1 MVAPGPG
8 VGAIYESPREIY
20 PSSRGVA
27 SWPIWLIIQGWI
39 FACSAASVS
48 FDACSNSRAISARR
62 GAASFSVRSR
72 RLVMARAQKLSPEK
86 RSEIAHA
93 AAAARWGVP
102 KATHQGELAIGDIR
116 IPCAVLDDGRRVL
129 TENGITN
136 ALLGSRSGASKR
148 LKKTLSE
155 AGAPAPLF
163 LAPERLKPFISNEM
177 LDGPLVPVQYLDGA
191 RTVYQ
196 SSVLLSFGAG
206 VVVFGDAS
214 IVFSSPAFTICACRS
229 FMKGSMVSFI
239 CSHCSLCFQA
249 AICEAY
255 VLSLA
260 KTEINTESIS
270 PDPER
275 LEALNRS
282 TLDPIRWA
290 SLMIVKGCWHREQE
304 E

>member
-1 MVAPGPG
+1 MIKKSPNAAGG
-8 VGAIYESPREIY
+8 V
-20 PSSRGVA
+20 
-27 SWPIWLIIQGWI
+27 
-39 FACSAASVS
+39 
-48 FDACSNSRAISARR
+48 
-62 GAASFSVRSR
+62 
-72 RLVMARAQKLSPEK
+72 ARAQKLSPEK

-191 RTVYQ
+191 RTVTGFDATILPSACEVWLKARDAGALQ
-196 SSVLLSFGAG
+196 SQQLDKAQRAEMLMRGLASGAGAASPSAGLASGAGAASPSAGLASGAGAGSGGFGAG
-206 VVVFGDAS
+206 GGPGGAGAGVGVGAPPPPPSPHPTTPHNSNAASKLVRIFFIFYYPMSLVILFKVWVF
-214 IVFSSPAFTICACRS
+214 
-229 FMKGSMVSFI
+229 
-239 CSHCSLCFQA
+239 L
-249 AICEAY
+249 
-255 VLSLA
+255 LL
-260 KTEINTESIS
+260 
-270 PDPER
+270 
-275 LEALNRS
+275 L
-282 TLDPIRWA
+282 
-290 SLMIVKGCWHREQE
+290 
-304 E
+304 